1 MKVKLLMSN
10 GGELPIK
17 LYFGCLM
24 IEMNNL
30 VSVVM
35 CEICNNID
43 AFIRLNYM

>member
-1 MKVKLLMSN
+1 MSN

-17 LYFGCLM
+17 LYFRCLM

-35 CEICNNID
+35 RIVMCEICINID